1 MGFARTL
8 PILRFDP
15 HARLVAVDEL
25 DAGFFEG
32 VLYGFDGAGLQRP
45 AGFQS
50 RNCGRCDLGHHRK
63 IPHSKV
69 ERGPRHSALG
79 AIYEHGVIF

>member
-1 MGFARTL
+1 LFL
-8 PILRFDP
+8 LDP
-15 HARLVAVDEL
+15 HARLIAVDEF

-32 VLYGFDGAGLQRP
+32 VLYGFDRARLQCP

-50 RNCGRCDLGHHRK
+50 RNRCRCDLGHHRK
-63 IPHSKV
+63 IAHSKV
-69 ERGPRHSALG
+69 ERGPRHSALS